1 MQSGLKIQNEPAPIL
16 ACTVCRDVQN
26 FDLLIV
32 DMEEVM
38 GEQWGDLS
46 FDDAVT
52 FFDQPEAASL
62 EFIALAIDD
71 LDEDEPDAIKR
82 VVIEAKKRGIATL
95 LIAEDVTP
103 ALLHQLLR
111 MGADEFIPYPPP
123 SGELAEVVEDLREA
137 MSAESAPEAKPS
149 PVKPVAR
156 VAALAATEAEPPA
169 EEPDTEPAQVV
180 NLRQDAPEAHGV
192 LIATH
197 GLAGGVGASTLATN
211 LAWEIA
217 TSSKKDAPSVCLIDL
232 DLQFGS
238 VSTYLDLPRRDV
250 VLELLTDT
258 ENLDSESFGMAL
270 QKYNDTLNVFT
281 APADMVPLDLIGN
294 EDVQRLLDLAR
305 RHFDFVL
312 VDMPNTIVQW
322 TEVVLNAAHVY
333 FAVTD
338 LDMRSAQN
346 TLRMKRALQAEDL
359 PVDKLRYV
367 LNRAPKFT
375 DLAGKSR
382 VKKMSESLSIALDVQ
397 LPDGGK
403 QIPQSGDH
411 GQPLALSAPKN
422 PLRREVEKLAQS
434 LVDLQKPEGR
444 KFA

>member
-1 MQSGLKIQNEPAPIL
+1 MKSGLKVETDPRPIL

-38 GEQWGDLS
+38 GDQWGDLGFS
-46 FDDAVT
+46 DALT
-52 FFDQPEAASL
+52 FFDQAEAQHL

-71 LDEDEPDAIKR
+71 LDEDEPDLLKR
-82 VVIEAKKRGIATL
+82 VVIEAKKRGIRTL

-123 SGELAEVVEDLREA
+123 SGELMEIVETLRHAEEETEV
-137 MSAESAPEAKPS
+137 APAQPEEQAPT
-149 PVKPVAR
+149 
-156 VAALAATEAEPPA
+156 LAAV
-169 EEPDTEPAQVV
+169 PDPEPAAEQGQSV
-180 NLRQDAPEAHGV
+180 NLKKDAPEAHGV

-211 LAWEIA
+211 LAWEMA
-217 TSSKKDAPSVCLIDL
+217 TVSKKDSPSVCLIDF

-238 VSTYLDLPRRDV
+238 ISTYLDLPRRDA

-258 ENLDSESFGMAL
+258 ESMDSESFGQAL
-270 QKYNDTLNVFT
+270 QKYEDALNVLT
-281 APADMVPLDLIGN
+281 SPTDMVPLDLITN
-294 EDVQRLLDLAR
+294 DDVQRVLDMAC
-305 RHFDFVL
+305 RHFDFVV
-312 VDMPNTIVQW
+312 VDMPTTIVQW
-322 TEVVLNAAHVY
+322 TEVVLQAAHVY
-333 FAVTD
+333 FALTD
-338 LDMRSAQN
+338 IDMRSAQN
-346 TLRMKRALQAEDL
+346 TMRMKRALQAEDM
-359 PVDKLRYV
+359 PFEKLRYV

-382 VKKMSESLSIALDVQ
+382 VKRMSESLGISIEIQ

-403 QIPQSGDH
+403 AIPASGDH
-411 GQPLALSAPKN
+411 GQPLALSASKN
-422 PLRREVEKLAQS
+422 PLRREIAKLAKS
-434 LVDLQKPEGR
+434 LVELEEKSARVG
-444 KFA
+444 

>member
-1 MQSGLKIQNEPAPIL
+1 MKSGLKVESDPRPIL

-38 GEQWGDLS
+38 GDQWGDLGFS
-46 FDDAVT
+46 DALT
-52 FFDQPEAASL
+52 FFDQAEAQHL

-71 LDEDEPDAIKR
+71 LDEDEPDLLKR
-82 VVIEAKKRGIATL
+82 VVIEAKKRGIRTL

-123 SGELAEVVEDLREA
+123 SGELMEIVETLREA
-137 MSAESAPEAKPS
+137 DLAPE
-149 PVKPVAR
+149 
-156 VAALAATEAEPPA
+156 EPPA
-169 EEPDTEPAQVV
+169 PAQEPVVAAVPDIETYAAEPAQSVS
-180 NLRQDAPEAHGV
+180 LKKDAPEAHGV

-211 LAWEIA
+211 LAWEMA
-217 TSSKKDAPSVCLIDL
+217 TVSKKDSPSVCLIDL

-238 VSTYLDLPRRDV
+238 VSTYLDLPRRDA

-258 ENLDSESFGMAL
+258 ESMDSESFGQAL
-270 QKYNDTLNVFT
+270 QKFEDTLNVLT
-281 APADMVPLDLIGN
+281 SPTDMVPLDLITN
-294 EDVQRLLDLAR
+294 DDVQRVIDMAC
-305 RHFDFVL
+305 RHFDFVV
-312 VDMPNTIVQW
+312 VDMPTTIVQW
-322 TEVVLNAAHVY
+322 TEVVLQAAHVY
-333 FAVTD
+333 FALTD
-338 LDMRSAQN
+338 IDMRSAQN
-346 TLRMKRALQAEDL
+346 TMRMKRALQAEDM
-359 PVDKLRYV
+359 PFEKLRYV

-382 VKKMSESLSIALDVQ
+382 IKRMSESLGISMEVQ

-403 QIPQSGDH
+403 AISASGDH
-411 GQPLALSAPKN
+411 GQPLALSASKN
-422 PLRREVEKLAQS
+422 PLRREIAKLAKS
-434 LVDLQKPEGR
+434 LVELEEKSARVG
-444 KFA
+444 